1 MYKGLVSIVPYIA
14 ARIAYD
20 GTAFHGFQIQRSE
33 PTIQA
38 ALEEALCSF
47 VGSEVRVFG
56 SGRTDAGV
64 HASGQVVAAMVPWKH
79 SLESLQ
85 RAWNAHLSRSIT
97 VRDVVEAPS
106 DFHPRFSAERRTYRY
121 YLYDWGFGKNNAI
134 GPKVS
139 PLTDRFALYV
149 THALDLSAMQAAAS
163 RLIGCHDFA
172 TFGQPPQGEN
182 TVRTIYSAEWQVIT
196 TDLLPMS
203 NYLGRYLAFTVSADA
218 FLRQMVRNLVGT
230 LLMVGKQRWAP
241 DYIDELIA
249 ACDRRR
255 CAPPASPQGLV
266 LENVTYPKAVD
277 PWVVA
282 KR

>member
-1 MYKGLVSIVPYIA
+1 MPYVA

-20 GTAFHGFQIQRSE
+20 GTAFHGFQIQRTE

-38 ALEEALCSF
+38 ALEEALCSS
-47 VGSEVRVFG
+47 VGSVVRVLG
-56 SGRTDAGV
+56 SGRTDTGV
-64 HASGQVVAAMVPWKH
+64 HASGQVVATKVPWKH

-85 RAWNAHLSRSIT
+85 RAWNAHLPRSIT
-97 VRDVVEAPS
+97 VRDLVEAPN

-121 YLYDWGFGKNNAI
+121 YLYDWGFNKNKAA

-149 THALDLSAMQAAAS
+149 TYALDLNAMQAAAS
-163 RLIGCHDFA
+163 RLVGCHDFA

-182 TVRTIYSAEWQVIT
+182 TIRTIYSAEWQVIT
-196 TDLLPMS
+196 TDLSPLHDYP
-203 NYLGRYLAFTVSADA
+203 GRYLTFTVSADA

-230 LLMVGKQRWAP
+230 LLVVGKQSRAP
-241 DYIDELIA
+241 EYIDELLA
-249 ACDRRR
+249 ACDRGR

-266 LENVTYPKAVD
+266 LETVTYPKAVD
-277 PWVVA
+277 PWVGTN
-282 KR
+282 R